1 MNFWIKGNWER
12 GVLGKREKEKSE
24 LNKMG
29 KKEVWR
35 REKIGVKK
43 LGLSCAK
50 LRPA

>member
-24 LNKMG
+24 LNEMG
-29 KKEVWR
+29 KKEIWR